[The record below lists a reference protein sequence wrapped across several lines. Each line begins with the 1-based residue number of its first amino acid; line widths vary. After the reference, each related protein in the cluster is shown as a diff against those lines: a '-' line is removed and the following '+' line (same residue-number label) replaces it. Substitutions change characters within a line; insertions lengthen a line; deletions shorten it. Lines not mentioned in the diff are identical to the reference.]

1 MLPKLTRLELRIMET
16 LWNRGAS
23 SVRELHEAFPDDD
36 RPAFTTVQTIVYRLE
51 AKKALRRVKRIS
63 NANIFDAVV
72 SRTAAQNRLVDELL
86 SLFGGRSKPVL
97 SRLVES
103 GKLTLDD
110 IKEAEQA
117 LRKLDR
123 DRKDKP

>member
-1 MLPKLTRLELRIMET
+1 MLPKLTKLELQIMET
-16 LWNRGAS
+16 LWSRGAS
-23 SVRELHEAFPDDD
+23 SVRELHEAFPASD

-51 AKKALRRVKRIS
+51 VKKALRRVKRIS

-72 SRTAAQNRLVDELL
+72 SRTAAQNRLVDVLL

-110 IKEAEQA
+110 IKEAEHA

-123 DRKDKP
+123 KDKS

>member
-1 MLPKLTRLELRIMET
+1 MET
-16 LWNRGAS
+16 LWSRGAS
-23 SVRELHEAFPDDD
+23 SVRELREAFPDSE

-51 AKKALRRVKRIS
+51 VKKALRRVKRIS
-63 NANIFDAVV
+63 NATIFEAVV

-97 SRLVES
+97 ARLVES

>member
-1 MLPKLTRLELRIMET
+1 MET

-23 SVRELHEAFPDDD
+23 SVRELHQAFPDDN

-110 IKEAEQA
+110 IKEAERA

-123 DRKDKP
+123 KDKP

>member
-23 SVRELHEAFPDDD
+23 SVRELHEALPADD

-72 SRTAAQNRLVDELL
+72 SRTAAQNRLVDDLL
-86 SLFGGRSKPVL
+86 SLFGGRTKPVL

-110 IKEAEQA
+110 IKEAERA

-123 DRKDKP
+123 KDKP

>member
-1 MLPKLTRLELRIMET
+1 MPLPKLTKLDLRIMET
-16 LWNRGAS
+16 LWNRGMC
-23 SVRELHEAFPDDD
+23 SVRELHEAFPEAS

-63 NANIFDAVV
+63 NANIFEAVI

-97 SRLVES
+97 ARLVES
-103 GKLTLDD
+103 GKVTLDD
-110 IKEAEQA
+110 IKEAEQT
-117 LRKLDR
+117 LRKLA
-123 DRKDKP
+123 RKDKP

>member
-1 MLPKLTRLELRIMET
+1 MLPKLTKLELRIMET

-23 SVRELHEAFPDDD
+23 SVRELHETLPEHN

-51 AKKALRRVKRIS
+51 VKKALRRVKRIS
-63 NANIFDAVV
+63 NANIFEAVV

-97 SRLVES
+97 ARLVES

>member
-23 SVRELHEAFPDDD
+23 SVRELHEALPADD

-72 SRTAAQNRLVDELL
+72 SRTAAQNRLVDDLL
-86 SLFGGRSKPVL
+86 SLFGGRTKPVL

-110 IKEAEQA
+110 IKEAERA

-123 DRKDKP
+123 KDKA

>member
-1 MLPKLTRLELRIMET
+1 MLPKLTKLELRIMET
-16 LWNRGAS
+16 LWSRGAS
-23 SVRELHEAFPDDD
+23 SVRELHEAFPADD

-51 AKKALRRVKRIS
+51 VKKALRRVKRIS

-123 DRKDKP
+123 KDKP